1 MALVLTGVGCGSS
14 TAEKEAAK
22 PVTLKVW
29 RVFDEAEN
37 LQPAMDA
44 YRRLHPNVSFDYRI
58 LRFDEYEDQ
67 LLRAFARGEGPDVFS
82 IHNTWMGEYVDAQLI
97 TPLPAVLKIPYTET
111 KGTIKKEKV
120 ITVREEKTISARE
133 LKNIFVDTIS
143 ADVVR
148 PYRSSKDAPTESAIF
163 GLPLSVDT
171 LALFY
176 NRDLLNAA
184 GIAEPPADWKTFQ
197 EDVKMLT
204 RVDEKGVVLQSG
216 AALGT
221 ASNVE
226 RASDILSVLMM
237 QNGTPMAGEGE
248 ATFAET
254 TEDGLPGA
262 DALRFY
268 TDFANPA
275 KEVYAWNADQPP
287 SFEAFTS
294 GKTAFFFG
302 YAYHLSQIRTAA
314 PKLNLGVA
322 ALPQIA
328 DGRTVNFANYWVETA
343 SKAGKNTKWAWD
355 FIRFATEAKQG
366 EAYML
371 KAKRPPARRGLIN
384 KAVEDPELG
393 VFANQL
399 LTSKSWYRGKDASV
413 VEEAFSSLIKE
424 ALEGK
429 ELGESLGKAQNKVN
443 QTY

>member
-1 MALVLTGVGCGSS
+1 
-14 TAEKEAAK
+14 
-22 PVTLKVW
+22 
-29 RVFDEAEN
+29 
-37 LQPAMDA
+37 
-44 YRRLHPNVSFDYRI
+44 
-58 LRFDEYEDQ
+58 
-67 LLRAFARGEGPDVFS
+67 
-82 IHNTWMGEYVDAQLI
+82 
-97 TPLPAVLKIPYTET
+97 
-111 KGTIKKEKV
+111 V

-204 RVDEKGVVLQSG
+204 RVDEKGV
-216 AALGT
+216 
-221 ASNVE
+221 
-226 RASDILSVLMM
+226 
-237 QNGTPMAGEGE
+237 AGEGE